1 MNRAFP
7 AATVQG
13 FEAIIP
19 TIMLP
24 DPNDRHVVAASMHA
38 VADSIVTF
46 NVHHFPDP
54 ALKPHGIVAVPSDAF
69 VDTLFALEEDEA
81 VLAIAKV
88 RRRLRAPSMTPEEYI
103 ASIEALPMPLTVKR
117 LRSNASRI

>member
-38 VADSIVTF
+38 GADSIVTF

-54 ALKPHGIVAVPSDAF
+54 VLKPHGIVAVHSDAF
-69 VDTLFALEEDEA
+69 VDTLFALEEEEA
-81 VLAIAKV
+81 VLAVAKI

-117 LRSNASRI
+117 LRSNASRM